1 MPLGPQFS
9 NTYWEDPKS
18 KKIMSSTERRSNEGE
33 LPTEYQR
40 KPEIAEG
47 FGTSANPQ
55 GMLFSPHSY
64 TGLRDDPTVS
74 TEQRMG
80 AINKALNL
88 GSYDE
93 YKKDNDINI
102 QKNKEREQFNS
113 TLDPVVDRKRFKRPL
128 SVYSDDHL
136 KTVAEKSKAIGE
148 AANNLDIPTRQYE
161 TGIDTRV
168 AFTDWDKGWFDRLRG
183 ITVGVRGNAKTGY
196 QANDRTLAHELGHTL
211 ERSGDEPQRD
221 HTRNYQSNMRIQ
233 TDPVSEAHADALMD
247 RAYHYSGQ
255 FEKHLTNPQ
264 LRAQDISTTGYS
276 SKYHMWN
283 AEERALYSAIRFH
296 VASHPENQETMKNRK
311 ELGQSLYGHHHYN
324 NDLEIPS
331 TQLMLGHM
339 YENMPHVRPLLHE
352 LGFGKTSKKAHET
365 FMSRTET
372 PASNRGIY
380 KGKKREVTE
389 QPRLPGFKN

>member
-9 NTYWEDPKS
+9 NTYWEDPNS
-18 KKIMSSTERRSNEGE
+18 KKIMSSTELSIPKGE
-33 LPTEYQR
+33 LPTEEQR
-40 KPEIAEG
+40 KPQIAEG

-64 TGLRDDPTVS
+64 TGLKDDPTVP

-80 AINKALNL
+80 AINKALHL
-88 GSYDE
+88 FSYDE
-93 YKKDNDINI
+93 LKKDNDKKI
-102 QKNKEREQFNS
+102 QQNKEREQFNS
-113 TLDPVVDRKRFKRPL
+113 TLDPVVDKRRFKGPL
-128 SVYSDDHL
+128 HVADESHL
-136 KTVAEKSKAIGE
+136 KTVAEKHVAIGK
-148 AANNLDIPTRQYE
+148 AANNLDVPTRQYE
-161 TGIDTRV
+161 TGIDTSV
-168 AFTDWDKGWFDRLRG
+168 GTTDWNKGWFDRFRG
-183 ITVGVRGNAKTGY
+183 ITVGVRRNVNTGY
-196 QANDRTLAHELGHTL
+196 EANERTLAHEIGHTL

-221 HTRNYQSNMRIQ
+221 HARKYQSNMRIQ

-247 RAYHYSGQ
+247 RAHHYSGQ

-311 ELGQSLYGHHHYN
+311 ELGQSLYGHHHYHN
-324 NDLEIPS
+324 ALEIPS
-331 TQLMLGHM
+331 TQLMLGNM

-389 QPRLPGFKN
+389 QPRLPGFKD